1 MTSVPHT
8 SNMLISRLANEF
20 KDVKLLAMGQTVFWD
35 EPVKAILRHLLD
47 ERLPDSIMV
56 AGIHD
61 ADYFSKIP
69 ANTVPEGWAMLPH
82 NDGVTRDMWVAAAE
96 ISRLFGSETIPYRDL
111 LTGYGVQLDKIA
123 RDFPG
128 GRDSLVNT
136 ATEAWGWRGLVH
148 VDSTNEVACCVSLD
162 DALPHIIALLEWG
175 FTHTF
180 DSLSDN
186 EGSYSR
192 NIANELI
199 SDIKLYAAAHPG
211 ASVPDMYCDLIVK
224 LYTRLLGYHPMNL
237 ELTRATELFK
247 FNQSTAGLPRFN
259 LLRMFLNPE
268 TRPLCQESYDL
279 AVEGSDAYTLD
290 RFPDGAIP
298 FDLVVP
304 CLGRGTI
311 CLRKGRV
318 VIDMD
323 DPVSIPSAKPVT
335 TPEELAAL
343 LEDKFGSDISLVGK
357 AITLVLMMAGEFIF
371 VLHEEASA
379 YVPRCEKM
387 ASMMKERGLTA
398 NFYPILRIDYHTWD
412 SLSACDVTLQ
422 LPGHLASAIG
432 QGEITSTEFADTWQS
447 VADEQNDLLKQV
459 SGISGLDNLLDF
471 LAVRQPETWN
481 PRIIEYKSAI
491 TAIRDL
497 SARTEPLKSESVA
510 LRDLTFGLKQAIQ
523 QIEAEKGEHFRT
535 NIKPLKD
542 KQWDMES
549 DGITSGIEWDA
560 LASEIIKHESNRSEI
575 ERKIADIREQAK
587 VAMNRSLEIK
597 NMVRDLEKG
606 KEAERARQSVKK
618 IEYEAEL
625 SRLWLVRD
633 AILVSKGLRYT
644 DHRPSAWW
652 FLLADPELR
661 WFNKVAETAEFY
673 FEEINV

>member
-1 MTSVPHT
+1 
-8 SNMLISRLANEF
+8 MLISRLADEF
-20 KDVKLLAMGQTVFWD
+20 KGVKLLAMGQTVFWD
-35 EPVKAILRHLLD
+35 EPVKAILRRLLD
-47 ERLPDSIMV
+47 ERLPDAVMV

-69 ANTVPEGWAMLPH
+69 ANTVPKGWAILPH
-82 NDGVTRDMWVAAAE
+82 NDGSTRDMWVAAAE

-128 GRDSLVNT
+128 GRDALINT
-136 ATEAWGWRGLVH
+136 VTEAWGWRGLVH
-148 VDSTNEVACCVSLD
+148 VDSSNEVACCVSLK
-162 DALPHIIALLEWG
+162 DALPHIMELLEWG
-175 FTHTF
+175 FGHSL
-180 DSLSDN
+180 DSISDTD
-186 EGSYSR
+186 GSYGRSV
-192 NIANELI
+192 ADELI
-199 SDIKLYAAAHPG
+199 EEVKSYADANPDARV
-211 ASVPDMYCDLIVK
+211 SDMYCDLMVG
-224 LYTRLLGYHPMNL
+224 LYSRLLGYRPANL
-237 ELTRATELFK
+237 ELTRATELFR
-247 FNQSTAGLPRFN
+247 FGSSTAGLPRFN
-259 LLRMFLNPE
+259 LLRLFLNPE

-311 CLRKGRV
+311 CLRRGRV

-323 DPVSIPSAKPVT
+323 DPVSIPCAEPVT
-335 TPEELAAL
+335 TPEKLAAL
-343 LEDKFGSDISLVGK
+343 LEAKFGPDISVVGK

-387 ASMMKERGLTA
+387 ASMMKERGVA
-398 NFYPILRIDYHTWD
+398 ASFYPILRIDYHTWD
-412 SLSACDVTLQ
+412 SVSACDLTLQ

-432 QGEITSTEFADTWQS
+432 QGEITSTEFADVWGS
-447 VADEQNDLLKQV
+447 VADEQDNLLKQI
-459 SGISGLDNLLDF
+459 SGITNMDELLDL
-471 LAVRQPETWN
+471 LAAKQPETWN
-481 PRIIEYKSAI
+481 PRIIEYRSAI
-491 TAIRDL
+491 SAIRDL
-497 SARTEPLKSESVA
+497 SARTEPLKTESVG
-510 LRDLTFGLKQAIQ
+510 LRDISFSLKQDIQ
-523 QIEAEKGEHFRT
+523 RMEAEKGEHFRA

-542 KQWDMES
+542 RQWDMES
-549 DGITSGIEWDA
+549 NGIVSGAQWDST
-560 LASEIIKHESNRSEI
+560 ASELIKHEADRSQI
-575 ERKIADIREQAK
+575 EMRIADMREQAK
-587 VAMNRSLEIK
+587 TAMNHSLEIK
-597 NMVRDLEKG
+597 NSVRDLEKG
-606 KEAERARQSVKK
+606 VEAEQARQSVRK

-661 WFNKVAETAEFY
+661 WFSKVAQTAEFY

>member
-1 MTSVPHT
+1 MTSTSHT
-8 SNMLISRLANEF
+8 SDMLISRLTDEF
-20 KDVKLLAMGQTVFWD
+20 KGVKLLAMGQTVFWD
-35 EPVKAILRHLLD
+35 EPVKAVLKRLLD
-47 ERLPDSIMV
+47 ERLPDSVMV

-69 ANTVPEGWAMLPH
+69 ANTVPEGWTMLPH
-82 NDGVTRDMWVAAAE
+82 NDGSTRDMWVAAAE

-128 GRDSLVNT
+128 GRDTLINT
-136 ATEAWGWRGLVH
+136 VTEAWGWRGLVH
-148 VDSTNEVACCVSLD
+148 VDSSNEVACCVSLQ
-162 DALPHIIALLEWG
+162 DALPHIMGLLEWG
-175 FTHTF
+175 FGHSL
-180 DSLSDN
+180 DSISDTD
-186 EGSYSR
+186 ESYGKSV
-192 NIANELI
+192 ADELI
-199 SDIKLYAAAHPG
+199 EDVKTYADANPEARI
-211 ASVPDMYCDLIVK
+211 SDMYCDLMVK
-224 LYTRLLGYHPMNL
+224 LYSRLLGYRPANL
-237 ELTRATELFK
+237 ELTRATELFR
-247 FNQSTAGLPRFN
+247 FNRSTAELPRFN

-268 TRPLCQESYDL
+268 TRSLCQESYDL

-323 DPVSIPSAKPVT
+323 DPVSVPYTAPIT

-343 LEDKFGSDISLVGK
+343 LEDKFGPDISLVGK

-387 ASMMKERGLTA
+387 ASMMKERGLA
-398 NFYPILRIDYHTWD
+398 ADFYPILRIDYHTWD
-412 SLSACDVTLQ
+412 SLSACDLTLH
-422 LPGHLASAIG
+422 LPGHLASVMG

-447 VADEQNDLLKQV
+447 AADEQDNILKQ
-459 SGISGLDNLLDF
+459 ISEISSIDELLDY
-471 LAVRQPETWN
+471 LTARQPETWN
-481 PRIIEYKSAI
+481 PRISEYRSAT

-497 SARTEPLKSESVA
+497 SARTEPLKSESVG
-510 LRDLTFGLKQAIQ
+510 LRDLSFRLKQDIQ
-523 QIEAEKGEHFRT
+523 QTEAEKGEHFRT

-549 DGITSGIEWDA
+549 NEIISGAEWDA
-560 LASEIIKHESNRSEI
+560 IASEMAKHEADRSHI
-575 ERKIADIREQAK
+575 EQKIADMREQAK
-587 VAMNRSLEIK
+587 AAMNRSLEIK

-606 KEAERARQSVKK
+606 EEAEKARQSVRK

-652 FLLADPELR
+652 FLLTDPELR
-661 WFNKVAETAEFY
+661 WFNKVAETAEYY
-673 FEEINV
+673 FEEISV